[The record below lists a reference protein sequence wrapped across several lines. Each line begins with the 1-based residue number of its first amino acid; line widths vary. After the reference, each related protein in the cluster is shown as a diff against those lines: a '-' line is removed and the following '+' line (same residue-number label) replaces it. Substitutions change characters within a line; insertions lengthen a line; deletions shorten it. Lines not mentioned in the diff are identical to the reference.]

1 MYKSTLPPVPSLHF
15 LGLNFL
21 LFKKFAVEELLLL
34 SRELC
39 WEAQFRVLCRKRGL
53 QQRGNYTAVQE
64 NPAEHSLAFSDET
77 L

>member
-1 MYKSTLPPVPSLHF
+1 MLPLFFQALSTLRHSVPWPC
-15 LGLNFL
+15 
-21 LFKKFAVEELLLL
+21 KEFAVEELLLL

-39 WEAQFRVLCRKRGL
+39 LEAQFRVLCRKRGL